1 MRRQIEVD
9 DDEPYVVIEKHE
21 GSVGSF
27 LMGLAVG
34 AGIALLFAPRS
45 GADTRRAI
53 GDGARRVRDRASDIV
68 EDAAETVTDTFDA
81 ARARVEERIESVRSA
96 VELKKRQVM
105 SAVDAGRAAA
115 EHARD
120 ELERRIAE
128 TKAAYR
134 EAADPTVTYRPRA
147 ASGAATRSASSAT
160 RATPHAGTPGGA
172 GGRTERVATDAED
185 TE

>member
-9 DDEPYVVIEKHE
+9 DDEPYVIIEKHE

-27 LMGLAVG
+27 LVGLAVG

-45 GADTRRAI
+45 GAETRAAIGGRARRAK
-53 GDGARRVRDRASDIV
+53 DRAGELV
-68 EDAAETVTDTFDA
+68 EDAAEAVTDTFDA
-81 ARARVEERIESVRSA
+81 ARSRVEERIESVRSA

-105 SAVDAGRAAA
+105 NAVDAGRAAA
-115 EHARD
+115 EQARE

-134 EAADPTVTYRPRA
+134 EAGET
-147 ASGAATRSASSAT
+147 
-160 RATPHAGTPGGA
+160 GGA
-172 GGRTERVATDAED
+172 PRPAVRTRPPARIAEDAED

>member
-1 MRRQIEVD
+1 MRRQIEVSD

-45 GADTRRAI
+45 GAETRRAI
-53 GDGARRVRDRASDIV
+53 GDGARRVRDRASDMV
-68 EDAAETVTDTFDA
+68 EDATETVTDTFDA

-96 VELKKRQVM
+96 VELKRQQVL

-134 EAADPTVTYRPRA
+134 DAKDPVYRPR
-147 ASGAATRSASSAT
+147 SAT
-160 RATPHAGTPGGA
+160 AVTRTSATVRATPHGGTPGGA
-172 GGRTERVATDAED
+172 GGRTELVADDAED